1 MKLKNLSIT
10 FVCFLFP
17 CLCYSN
23 VRPSHAVNAGSKSYF
38 ISPNESNVNKLWV
51 SDGTSFGTK
60 EAYPNSA
67 TMPSFSV
74 TSTTETRNLMIG
86 LNNKVIFK
94 AQNASLGEELWI
106 SDGTAAGTFMLK
118 DINSGASGSNIQNFV
133 KLGNKVVFVADDGI
147 HHQELWITDGTT
159 SGTNLIK
166 DLGTDFSVFS
176 PFDDWKVINNKLYF
190 GRKYSLIWPEL
201 WVTDGTS
208 SGTKNITTNTGNG
221 IFYPNKFMAD
231 GNKVFFLGVDGMN
244 TKYVFVTDDTP
255 AGTFSVAFYFIHT
268 VFSGQVLNNK
278 LLFRH
283 PHPDNGSEMWVSDGT
298 INGTQKLQ
306 NANQTNRIVN
316 VSSLYKHQNQVYFTA
331 NNLDWGGDL
340 WKSDGTEANTLR
352 VQTGMPYDWVYQP
365 VRSTT
370 SDPQAVS
377 IGNNFFFEG
386 NYYLPNSTELWKS
399 NGTHEGTSKIKTF
412 SGTGLTLSLSSDNA
426 FGSKFHF
433 KLTDNN
439 NNTTSWISD
448 GTESGTLKIE
458 EIQPSLNLSS
468 VQILTHSSS
477 EVFFTANINGN
488 GFELLKTN
496 GVSVSVLTGSCP
508 ETIAVTSP
516 SVSNTTYK
524 ASSNI
529 TGNSS
534 ISSQVKVT
542 YQAGSHVV
550 LNPGFEAVSGSI
562 FTAKIA
568 GCLE

>member
-1 MKLKNLSIT
+1 MKLKNLSKA

-17 CLCYSN
+17 FLCYSN
-23 VRPSHAVNAGSKSYF
+23 VRPSHAINARSKSYF

-51 SDGTSFGTK
+51 SDGTPSGTK
-60 EAYPNSA
+60 EVYPNSS

-74 TSTTETRNLMIG
+74 TPTTETRNLMIG
-86 LNNKVIFK
+86 LDNKAIFK
-94 AQNASLGEELWI
+94 AKSSAAGEELWI

-159 SGTNLIK
+159 SGTTLIK
-166 DLGTDFSVFS
+166 DIGSGYSMFS
-176 PFDDWKVINNKLYF
+176 PFDDWKVLNNKLYF
-190 GRKYSLIWPEL
+190 GRQHSLIWPEL

-208 SGTKNITTNTGNG
+208 SGTKNITTETGNG
-221 IFYPNKFMAD
+221 IFYPNHFMAD
-231 GNKVFFLGVDGMN
+231 GNKVFFLGVDGLN
-244 TKYVFVTDDTP
+244 TKYVYVTDDTP
-255 AGTFSVAFYFIHT
+255 AGTISIATYFLST
-268 VFSGQVLNNK
+268 VFQGQVLNNK

-283 PHPDNGSEMWVSDGT
+283 PHPDSGSEMWISDGT
-298 INGTQKLQ
+298 VNGTKKLQ
-306 NANQTNRIVN
+306 NAGQTNRIIN
-316 VSSLYKHQNQVYFTA
+316 VTSFYKHQNQVYFTA
-331 NNLDWGGDL
+331 NNQDWGGDL
-340 WKSDGTEANTLR
+340 WKSDGTEANTSR

-365 VRSTT
+365 VRSTA
-370 SDPQAVS
+370 SGPQAVS
-377 IGNNFFFEG
+377 IGANFFFEG
-386 NYYLPNSTELWKS
+386 NYYQPNSTELWKS
-399 NGTHEGTSKIKTF
+399 NGTHAGTSKIKTF
-412 SGTGLTLSLSSDNA
+412 NGTDLTLSLSSANI

-433 KLTDNN
+433 TVTDNSDN
-439 NNTTSWISD
+439 STAWISD

-477 EVFFTANINGN
+477 DVFFTANINGN

-496 GVSVSVLTGSCP
+496 GVSVTVLTGSCP
-508 ETIAVTSP
+508 ETISVTSP
-516 SVSNTTYK
+516 SVSSATHK

-529 TGNSS
+529 IANSS
-534 ISSQVKVT
+534 ISSPAKVT
-542 YQAGSHVV
+542 YQAGNHVV
-550 LNPGFEAVSGSI
+550 LNPGFEARTGSV